1 MQDLKGML
9 ISERKKIVERLSIGA
24 GVEKYSEYRY
34 LVGPTH
40 SGLLKRILRILR
52 FCQYFRITRSWFV
65 Q

>member
-34 LVGPTH
+34 LVGQIAGIDK
-40 SGLLKRILRILR
+40 SLAQIDLFIKNS
-52 FCQYFRITRSWFV
+52 YED
-65 Q
+65 